1 MSRPLLILF
10 FLFAWSGFGF
20 SQNSLN
26 ESQKRDLFLK
36 AREDIHPVPAPSP
49 KPANSPK
56 PKPSPTKKTPQKTES
71 KSDSKPD
78 TKTATKLEP
87 KAEPKAD
94 SATKKSTPQT
104 PPPAKKETPE
114 KPKKDD
120 TPKESAVSNQEKVD
134 ENNSNKEENN
144 IKPIK
149 SLVKQADANL
159 ATDYVPP
166 EAIQQSN
173 EPKAAA
179 TPLPSLPATPSPTP
193 ALPPIPAATPLF
205 TPEKSEKKTEA
216 TVRPTPKPASRL
228 MPRFSTPTPRPKKES
243 VKDAEVTIEKSGR
256 QEDEGFLPA
265 PSQKRGFGRRWTYLS
280 DSVRRAIDQA
290 PVRKGRWKYIIIH
303 NSATRQGNAAIFD
316 NYHRRV
322 RKMENGMAYHFVIGN
337 GSSSGNGQIEIGNR
351 WTRQIN
357 GGHVASDYLNDISL
371 GICLVGDYDRDLPT
385 AQQMAALKEL
395 LTYLRAR
402 VGKIKG
408 QYSQVRGHREINPK
422 PTTCPGKRFPI
433 GVVRREYP

>member
-1 MSRPLLILF
+1 MSRHLLILF

-56 PKPSPTKKTPQKTES
+56 PKPSPTKKTAQKPEA

-78 TKTATKLEP
+78 TKTAAKPET
-87 KAEPKAD
+87 KAD
-94 SATKKSTPQT
+94 STTKKSASQT

-114 KPKKDD
+114 KPKKDEA
-120 TPKESAVSNQEKVD
+120 PKESAVSNQEKID
-134 ENNSNKEENN
+134 KNNSNKEENN
-144 IKPIK
+144 TK
-149 SLVKQADANL
+149 SMESSVKQADANL

-166 EAIQQSN
+166 EAVQPSN
-173 EPKAAA
+173 EPKAAS

-205 TPEKSEKKTEA
+205 TPEKQEKKTEA
-216 TVRPTPKPASRL
+216 TIRPTPASRFSIL
-228 MPRFSTPTPRPKKES
+228 PRFSTPRPKKES
-243 VKDAEVTIEKSGR
+243 VQDAEVTIEKSGR

-337 GSSSGNGQIEIGNR
+337 GSSSGNGQVEVGSR